1 MPSEATR
8 AKELAGLIERVEN
21 ATGPDWGLDSAV
33 FAACGMQINPK
44 NSDYGR
50 WPEEAVDGWGFYRID
65 RITASIDAAMA
76 LVERVDPRSW
86 HVHLATA
93 LNTLWSS
100 DTTFGEPLI
109 APDVPLA
116 LLPKHILLALLRA
129 LQESQDAQ

>member
-8 AKELAGLIERVEN
+8 AKELVGLIERVEK
-21 ATGPDWGLDSAV
+21 ATGPD
-33 FAACGMQINPK
+33 
-44 NSDYGR
+44 R
-50 WPEEAVDGWGFYRID
+50 EID
-65 RITASIDAAMA
+65 RNLTEVLDYPHLDRDEQGRIPFYAQCAQFTGSVDAAMA

-129 LQESQDAQ
+129 LQEPRDAQ